1 MNNLKKI
8 HVFTHA
14 DLDGSAS
21 YMVLSW
27 YLWNSPAYVLC
38 THDSLRSTVSKW
50 LLKNKISDYDAVYFL
65 GLDTC
70 DICDL
75 IDFENVYV
83 LDHHQ
88 EANRCKELYK
98 KSNIEV
104 FEYGSSVLGVY
115 RYFKNKYQDRK
126 ITANQRK
133 FVALVD
139 DYISYRLLEKNLS
152 IGLNMLYWNYQGDK
166 LQKLKKDFNDGY
178 SHLTEDQNK
187 IIDFYKQ
194 KIHKIVDDADFYVGD
209 FKIQGVFRKVIAT
222 FADTC
227 VNEVAS
233 ELTNMGYEIAII
245 VNTKTQKVSF
255 RKNHFSNVDLPAI
268 AKTLADGGGYK
279 NMAGGL
285 LNDKF
290 MNFTKLLKKHDI
302 GKRT

>member
-1 MNNLKKI
+1 
-8 HVFTHA
+8 
-14 DLDGSAS
+14 
-21 YMVLSW
+21 
-27 YLWNSPAYVLC
+27 
-38 THDSLRSTVSKW
+38 LRSTVSKW

-268 AKTLADGGGYK
+268 AKTLDLSFNISRITSCLTPASFS
-279 NMAGGL
+279 L
-285 LNDKF
+285 L
-290 MNFTKLLKKHDI
+290 
-302 GKRT
+302 

>member
-1 MNNLKKI
+1 
-8 HVFTHA
+8 
-14 DLDGSAS
+14 
-21 YMVLSW
+21 MVLSW
-27 YLWNSPAYVLC
+27 YLWNNPNYTLC

-50 LLKNKISDYDAVYFL
+50 LLKNKIQDYDNIYFL

-70 DICDL
+70 EINDL
-75 IDFENVYV
+75 IDFKNVYV

-88 EANRCKELYK
+88 ESNRCKELYK
-98 KSNIEV
+98 NLKIEL

-115 RYFKNKYQDRK
+115 RFFKNKYQDRK

-139 DYISYRLLEKNLS
+139 DYISYRLLEKDLS
-152 IGLNMLYWNYQGDK
+152 IGLNMLYWNYQVDK
-166 LQKLKKDFNDGY
+166 IQKLKNDFNDGF
-178 SHLTEDQNK
+178 SIFTQDQLK
-187 IIDFYKQ
+187 IIEFYKE
-194 KIHKIVDDADFYVGD
+194 KIHKIVQEADFYVGD

-222 FADTC
+222 FAETC
-227 VNEVAS
+227 INEVAS
-233 ELTNMGYEIAII
+233 ELTKLGYEVAII
-245 VNTKTQKVSF
+245 VNAKTQKVSF
-255 RKNHFSNVDLPAI
+255 RKNHFSNVDLPKM

-302 GKRT
+302 GKGI